1 MRNPLPGPLA
11 LCLALLMGCGA
22 RVPAEAA
29 NPEPAANPPAAG
41 AATPCLPAGSAYLR
55 ASLRGAI
62 NADLDW
68 TDAQI
73 SCAGSARPD
82 GSGLRL
88 TLAGPL
94 APVAAGQPERRL
106 RFVFGVGSAAPGAT
120 EQALPTNLTAIIEGG
135 QQAFATLG
143 DDKCTTDR
151 LQRGPVEGGRQ
162 RIEARGFCTGPAATL
177 DGSARLLVSTFDF
190 AVALS
195 TEEPK

>member
-1 MRNPLPGPLA
+1 MRNPLSGPLG

-29 NPEPAANPPAAG
+29 NPVPAVDPPAKG
-41 AATPCLPAGSAYLR
+41 TAAPCLPAGSAYLR

-68 TDAQI
+68 PDAQI

-94 APVAAGQPERRL
+94 PPVAPGQPARRL
-106 RFVFGVGSAAPGAT
+106 RFVFGIVSAAPGAP
-120 EQALPTNLTAIIEGG
+120 EQALPTNVTAIIEGG

-151 LQRGPVEGGRQ
+151 LQRGPVEGGLQ

-177 DGSARLLVSTFDF
+177 DGSTRLLISTFDF
-190 AVALS
+190 AASLS
-195 TEEPK
+195 TEESK